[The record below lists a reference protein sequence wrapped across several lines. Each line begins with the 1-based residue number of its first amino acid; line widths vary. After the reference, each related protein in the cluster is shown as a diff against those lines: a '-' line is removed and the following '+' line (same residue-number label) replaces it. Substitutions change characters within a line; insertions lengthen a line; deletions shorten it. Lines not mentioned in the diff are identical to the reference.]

1 MRKSSLEDR
10 LKRMARI
17 TGSGLGGTPA
27 RAQTLPPRYRRL
39 AEAVGGELVS
49 GPAGTFCRVTR
60 RYPFGHPYGV
70 MQLNRPDDDGGVAL
84 ASFSA
89 HEVDGETQ
97 LNELLFFDTET
108 TGLGGTGAVPFLIGC
123 GSLTTTGFEIRQYL
137 LPDYSDEA
145 AMLEEILTEFEPGRT
160 AVSYNGAAFDIT
172 LLRARLIINRVAR
185 EVPCAGHIDLLH
197 PTRRLYRRR
206 LSDCSLTNVER
217 EILRFFRSDDVPG
230 YLVPSI
236 YFDWLEAENTDQLD
250 QVLEHN
256 RLDILTL
263 FFLLTHIDEVF
274 RSDGSN
280 LYHSD
285 DIYSL
290 SRVFGRRRRHDKIVA
305 NYERLDNPLPA
316 PLTPEMLLYHAMAF
330 KRSGELNRAVELWTR
345 LAETESREAFDALTE
360 LAKYHEHCTRDFG
373 QACHRAVQAVELCPS
388 EGPLRRAALHRLDR
402 LRRKLTPES

>member
-17 TGSGLGGTPA
+17 TGTGLATAPA
-27 RAQTLPPRYRRL
+27 RAQSLPSRYRRM

-49 GPAGTFCRVTR
+49 GPGGTYCRITR
-60 RYPFGHPYGV
+60 RYPFGHPFGQLQLSWPEEDAGV
-70 MQLNRPDDDGGVAL
+70 SL

-89 HEVDGETQ
+89 GEVDGQTR
-97 LNELLFFDTET
+97 LSDLLFFDTET
-108 TGLGGTGAVPFLIGC
+108 TGLGGAGAVPFLIGF
-123 GSLTTTGFEIRQYL
+123 GSLSPVGFEIRQYL

-145 AMLEEILTEFEPGRT
+145 AMLEDTLTEFRPNRT

-185 EVPCAGHIDLLH
+185 DVPCAGHIDLLH

-206 LSDCSLTNVER
+206 LADCSLVNVER
-217 EILRFFRSDDVPG
+217 EIFRFIRSDDVPG

-236 YFDWLEAENTDQLD
+236 YFDWLESENSDQLD
-250 QVLEHN
+250 HVLEHN
-256 RLDILTL
+256 RLDILSL

-280 LYHSD
+280 LYHDD

-290 SRVFGRRRRHDKIVA
+290 SRVFGRRRRHDKVVA
-305 NYERLDNPLPA
+305 NYERLGSSLPA
-316 PLTPEMLLYHAMAF
+316 PFSSEMLLYHAMAF
-330 KRSGELNRAVELWTR
+330 KRAGDLERAVELWSK
-345 LAETESREAFDALTE
+345 LAETETREAFEALTE
-360 LAKYHEHCTRDFG
+360 LAKYHEHGTRDID
-373 QACHRAVQAVELCPS
+373 QACRHAGRALDLSPA
-388 EGPLRRAALHRLDR
+388 GPRRREARLRLDR
-402 LRRKLTPES
+402 LRKKLGASS